1 MENHQ
6 MKSETEKIRKAAK
19 LLLEWADEMDGTIPE
34 MNRRNAAAGMA
45 ADAAPA
51 PEAGEPKAEA
61 AGTPPLSLPEVRKA
75 LADKCARGYAEQV
88 KSIILSF
95 GVEQLK
101 DIAPERYPEVMAMA
115 EGLGGETDA

>member
-6 MKSETEKIRKAAK
+6 MKRETEKIRKAAK
-19 LLLEWADEMDGTIPE
+19 LLLEWADEMDGFIP
-34 MNRRNAAAGMA
+34 
-45 ADAAPA
+45 
-51 PEAGEPKAEA
+51 EPKAEA

-75 LADKCARGYAEQV
+75 LAEKCARGYAEQV

-95 GVEQLK
+95 GAEQLK

-115 EGLGGETDA
+115 EWLGGETDA